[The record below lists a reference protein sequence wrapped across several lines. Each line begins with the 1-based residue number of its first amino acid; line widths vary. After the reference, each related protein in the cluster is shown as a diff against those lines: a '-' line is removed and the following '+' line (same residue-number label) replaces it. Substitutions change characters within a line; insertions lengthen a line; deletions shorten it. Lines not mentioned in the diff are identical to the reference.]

1 MDGVQN
7 TNPRSYNNSC
17 QKYKI
22 QTKKNGD
29 KTPMHS
35 AKYQESQEKIDEAKK
50 HI

>member
-7 TNPRSYNNSC
+7 TNRAIIIPVKN
-17 QKYKI
+17 
-22 QTKKNGD
+22 TKKNGD